1 MKKWFETTLKVKNT
15 TRDRLKK
22 LGTCGDT
29 MDSVIVMLLD
39 KAEPYIERKI
49 MHETDIHE
57 YNCPECHEEI
67 QETSQI
73 RCSNCK
79 VLFEW
84 EEK

>member
-39 KAEPYIERKI
+39 KAWNNGKK
-49 MHETDIHE
+49 
-57 YNCPECHEEI
+57 N
-67 QETSQI
+67 ETSTK
-73 RCSNCK
+73 RN
-79 VLFEW
+79 
-84 EEK
+84 